1 MSTYDASASFSLRS
15 SLPALRNTLAIP
27 PSPSAARFFCSSTR
41 DVTFC
46 LIPPNNP
53 EAAAPPLPAFAAEP
67 LPVLIG
73 RSVSP
78 TMPADVLEVLLL
90 LFVGMLPL
98 HRRVRVRR
106 GPVETAECRACPP
119 KPQAEAGYG
128 SRDPEVRVRTLENDF
143 LSDHGH
149 RLLPVRCER
158 AVVGARAQHVR
169 AGLTEGGLHGD
180 ASIRRHRRRHPH
192 RRPGRIRADARVFPR
207 HDLLGRKRDRAG
219 ASIDEPRHVEADR
232 SEERRVGK
240 ECR

>member
-73 RSVSP
+73 RSVCSP
-78 TMPADVLEVLLL
+78 TMPASLEVLLL

-98 HRRVRVRR
+98 HRRVRARR
-106 GPVETAECRACPP
+106 GPVETAGIGRA
-119 KPQAEAGYG
+119 PQNPRAKAGSD
-128 SRDPEVRVRTLENDF
+128 SRDPEVRVRTL
-143 LSDHGH
+143 G
-149 RLLPVRCER
+149 ER
-158 AVVGARAQHVR
+158 FPIGPRSRTLAR
-169 AGLTEGGLHGD
+169 
-180 ASIRRHRRRHPH
+180 P
-192 RRPGRIRADARVFPR
+192 P
-207 HDLLGRKRDRAG
+207 
-219 ASIDEPRHVEADR
+219 
-232 SEERRVGK
+232 
-240 ECR
+240 

>member
-73 RSVSP
+73 RSVCSP
-78 TMPADVLEVLLL
+78 TMPADALEVLLL

-98 HRRVRVRR
+98 HRRVRARR
-106 GPVETAECRACPP
+106 GPVETAGYRACPP
-119 KPQAEAGYG
+119 KPEAKAGSG
-128 SRDPEVRVRTLENDF
+128 SRDPEVRVRTW
-143 LSDHGH
+143 G
-149 RLLPVRCER
+149 ER
-158 AVVGARAQHVR
+158 FPIGPRSPTLAR
-169 AGLTEGGLHGD
+169 
-180 ASIRRHRRRHPH
+180 P
-192 RRPGRIRADARVFPR
+192 P
-207 HDLLGRKRDRAG
+207 
-219 ASIDEPRHVEADR
+219 
-232 SEERRVGK
+232 
-240 ECR
+240 